1 MNKIAFNR
9 NNFEGLV
16 SYLSDY
22 ETLKSKKQALTKEIA
37 SCESHA
43 RDLRDMYDFQFK
55 HYREKGYFHYL
66 GEKYLSED
74 VSNAFEWITYLKN
87 VRLNMDDKSLDV
99 VIGRYY
105 FPDFEKSFDVQ
116 DYLVRDLGTN
126 DDFGID
132 LNDKDVQFE
141 SKVDEDNYFKTDA
154 EIDLM
159 IQKTKDLDD
168 DLSEIENLISEENN
182 EMLKEYE
189 EGDYSKERLLSDLDK
204 IQDLFTDFSNAG
216 STDETI
222 EEVRTMYTDLTGKF
236 DFEERESLSDL
247 NGLFSKMKEEIN
259 KPTYVV
265 DINNFYKEKSGQYFK
280 EYLENE

>member
-1 MNKIAFNR
+1 
-9 NNFEGLV
+9 
-16 SYLSDY
+16 
-22 ETLKSKKQALTKEIA
+22 
-37 SCESHA
+37 
-43 RDLRDMYDFQFK
+43 MYDFQFK
-55 HYREKGYFHYL
+55 KYKENGYFYWL
-66 GEKYLSED
+66 GDKYNRQDIANLYD
-74 VSNAFEWITYLKN
+74 WITYTKN
-87 VRLNMDDKSLDV
+87 VRLNMDDKSLDFV
-99 VIGRYY
+99 TAKFFV
-105 FPDFEKSFDVQ
+105 PSFGKEIDVQ
-116 DYLVRDLGTN
+116 EYLIHDLGVLDIINLKVGIEN
-126 DDFGID
+126 DV
-132 LNDKDVQFE
+132 NQDVQFE
-141 SKVDEDNYFKTDA
+141 SKVDEDNYFKTDV

-159 IQKTKDLDD
+159 IQKTKDLDG
-168 DLSEIENLISEENN
+168 DLAEIENLISEENN
-182 EMLKEYE
+182 EMLKEHE